1 MEKDNMKIEVHG
13 FDNPQDFQKALR
25 EHEEIMTKVNEK
37 FADRPKD
44 DFGNLII
51 TEEIEKYIKEL
62 KNGR

>member
-1 MEKDNMKIEVHG
+1 MEDKVDSFEVHG
-13 FDNPQDFQKALR
+13 FNNSTDFQKALK

-44 DFGNLII
+44 DFGNLVI
-51 TEEIEKYIKEL
+51 TDDIEQYIKEL

>member
-1 MEKDNMKIEVHG
+1 MKIEVHG
-13 FDNPQDFQKALR
+13 FDNPQDFQKALK
-25 EHEEIMTKVNEK
+25 EHSEIMRKVNEK

-51 TEEIEKYIKEL
+51 TEDIEKYIKEL

>member
-1 MEKDNMKIEVHG
+1 MEKDNMTIEVHG
-13 FDNPQDFQKALR
+13 FDNPQDFQKALK
-25 EHEEIMTKVNEK
+25 EHEVIMTKVNEK

-51 TEEIEKYIKEL
+51 TEDIEKYIKEL